1 MDTCHAA
8 IFGKIFKY
16 VAGHISTGSGC
27 RITGLAQ
34 LHDLVSGEITFQG
47 SIQSTHDQWD
57 SGIEYNLCR
66 LRICVDVE
74 FRCRGD
80 VSAFCCAA
88 CKYDFSDLI
97 LYFRKNLQQKCKISH
112 WCSFDHYYLLALRN
126 GIQNVTD
133 KKHCIVRSSLCFCFR
148 QYAMSKP
155 CLSVKFFRINCLF
168 HKRTILASC
177 HRNLQSVKIHQLQCI
192 FGHSFYPGTSCRCRH
207 CKQLQFILMCCRI
220 CQCDPVIDSGITVH
234 DNLDLIS
241 HIFTSVKTL
250 SPIL

>member
-1 MDTCHAA
+1 MDEIHKRYSSMDTCHAA

-16 VAGHISTGSGC
+16 VASHISTGSGC

-57 SGIEYNLCR
+57 SGIEYDLCR

-74 FRCRGD
+74 FRCRCD

-88 CKYDFSDLI
+88 CKYNFSDLI

-126 GIQNVTD
+126 GIQNVTY
-133 KKHCIVRSSLCFCFR
+133 KKHCIIRSSL
-148 QYAMSKP
+148 
-155 CLSVKFFRINCLF
+155 
-168 HKRTILASC
+168 
-177 HRNLQSVKIHQLQCI
+177 
-192 FGHSFYPGTSCRCRH
+192 
-207 CKQLQFILMCCRI
+207 
-220 CQCDPVIDSGITVH
+220 
-234 DNLDLIS
+234 
-241 HIFTSVKTL
+241 
-250 SPIL
+250 